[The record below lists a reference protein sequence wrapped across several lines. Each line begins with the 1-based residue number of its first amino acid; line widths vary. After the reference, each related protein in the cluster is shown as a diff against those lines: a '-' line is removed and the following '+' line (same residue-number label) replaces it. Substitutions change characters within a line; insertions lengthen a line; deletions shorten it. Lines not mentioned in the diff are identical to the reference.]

1 MARLTGEASLVEQIN
16 VMAATICPQVIMLV
30 TSRVITMM
38 NMTMRMRMIKNIR
51 DGVELRN
58 KLITLLTL
66 HTLLALLSAYT
77 AYKVAYIKAYIHYSI
92 AIG

>member
-38 NMTMRMRMIKNIR
+38 NMTMRMRRMKNIR
-51 DGVELRN
+51 DGVAPL
-58 KLITLLTL
+58 TLLLPTK
-66 HTLLALLSAYT
+66 HQQC
-77 AYKVAYIKAYIHYSI
+77 
-92 AIG
+92 

>member
-38 NMTMRMRMIKNIR
+38 NMTMRMRMIKKHQR
-51 DGVELRN
+51 WSR
-58 KLITLLTL
+58 
-66 HTLLALLSAYT
+66 T
-77 AYKVAYIKAYIHYSI
+77 A
-92 AIG
+92 

>member
-38 NMTMRMRMIKNIR
+38 NMTMRMRRMKSIR
-51 DGVELRN
+51 DGVAPLN
-58 KLITLLTL
+58 KLIALLTLLSLLTLLTL
-66 HTLLALLSAYT
+66 LS
-77 AYKVAYIKAYIHYSI
+77 KQRKQCLRCLQSGIH
-92 AIG
+92 